1 MFSNCD
7 SVKGQDEE
15 QVLHSNFLF
24 YLAEVHL
31 GLRVWK
37 TSVFCFYKQWWF
49 FSSEPVT
56 EVADCVLCSPKCIH
70 VARGFSVNF
79 LIGTTRGDFG
89 ILVIECHP

>member
-24 YLAEVHL
+24 QLAEVHL
-31 GLRVWK
+31 GLQVWK
-37 TSVFCFYKQWWF
+37 TSVFCFYKQRCF

-56 EVADCVLCSPKCIH
+56 EVADCVLCSPKRIH